1 MLSRSSIYTLLYNT
15 SSIVL
20 LVLRQ
25 QQWLYRNRLGLLL
38 MRELDRIGNLPEDIL
53 VFVSLNL

>member
-1 MLSRSSIYTLLYNT
+1 
-15 SSIVL
+15 L